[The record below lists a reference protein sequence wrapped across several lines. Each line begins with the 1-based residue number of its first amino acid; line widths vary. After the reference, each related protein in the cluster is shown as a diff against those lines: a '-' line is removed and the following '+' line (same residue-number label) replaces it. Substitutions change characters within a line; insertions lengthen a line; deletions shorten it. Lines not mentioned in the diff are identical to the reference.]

1 MAAEPA
7 TLAGLFHNN
16 NVPEAILTSLAGSP
30 WRITSIHQFAN
41 YFDDRQAVQ
50 RLFCDQKQ
58 DIFKD
63 RGDLVANLKQPWREA
78 DALVPKGLKRT
89 ADDVDLED
97 IEAPLRFDEA
107 EKLETAFQRHYH
119 FSLPAAWQ
127 AFPSVLGLFHREFKR
142 RSP

>member
-16 NVPEAILTSLAGSP
+16 NVPEAIMTALAGSP

-50 RLFCDQKQ
+50 KLFCDQKQ

-63 RGDLVANLKQPWREA
+63 RGDLVANLKQSWREA
-78 DALVPKGLKRT
+78 DALVSKGLKN
-89 ADDVDLED
+89 
-97 IEAPLRFDEA
+97 
-107 EKLETAFQRHYH
+107 
-119 FSLPAAWQ
+119 
-127 AFPSVLGLFHREFKR
+127 GR
-142 RSP
+142 RY